1 MFNLDSNDSMNISEF
16 TNAVQQAK
24 SNKAFIVDR
33 ECPAVS
39 HHLNIKVIAL
49 MNNYFTTGVVNDAK
63 AVV

>member
-1 MFNLDSNDSMNISEF
+1 MNISEF